1 MLHVNGKKQ
10 ETRSKAKDEQYEQ
23 YVKIQRTVLAMNQKN
38 SENENKVLV
47 HCAMGM
53 SRSATSAIMFIMK
66 LFEADFD
73 DVFEFVKTQRTETD
87 PNEGF
92 VEQLKRFGD

>member
-1 MLHVNGKKQ
+1 M
-10 ETRSKAKDEQYEQ
+10 RF
-23 YVKIQRTVLAMNQKN
+23 QRTIHAINTGNPDNKN
-38 SENENKVLV
+38 RVLV

-66 LFEADFD
+66 LFSAEFD
-73 DVFEFVKTQRTETD
+73 DVFEFVKTQREETD

-92 VEQLKRFGD
+92 VDQLKRFEQ

>member
-1 MLHVNGKKQ
+1 
-10 ETRSKAKDEQYEQ
+10 
-23 YVKIQRTVLAMNQKN
+23 
-38 SENENKVLV
+38 
-47 HCAMGM
+47 MGM

-66 LFEADFD
+66 LFQAEFD

-92 VEQLKRFGD
+92 VEQLKRFGE